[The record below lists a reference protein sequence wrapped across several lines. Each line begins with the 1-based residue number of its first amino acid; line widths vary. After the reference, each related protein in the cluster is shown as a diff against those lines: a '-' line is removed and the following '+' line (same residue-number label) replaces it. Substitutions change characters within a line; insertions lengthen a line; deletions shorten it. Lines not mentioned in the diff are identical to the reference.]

1 MMPRRRKVQEMS
13 NRAVVLEEP
22 RLEFRH
28 GQFLEDPHDGL
39 SLFGPYGV
47 DVSAHPKNLTIGVI
61 GTKQGIAAFNQ
72 WCKVVRGAVYP
83 GEGLNT
89 HLWPVFPGFE
99 AAFCSDLPRE
109 AAWSCELDS
118 EKLKQE
124 SMQRDPNKRAAG
136 VVEQYLTAI
145 EKTEKKDETFGVLVC
160 VVPDFVWKNCRPES
174 YVPGATGEGVSRKE
188 RELRAGGQTDFF
200 NSYNPSIY
208 QYSVDFRRQLKAR
221 SMQFGIPIQII
232 RECRLEVDPTKWPRF
247 QSPPSDVAWNL
258 LTTMYY
264 KSGGKPWR
272 LAGAREGV
280 CYIGIVFRRTD
291 MTVGNRTACCA
302 AQMFLDSGDGVVF
315 LGEYG
320 PWYSPQKNQFHLTP
334 EAAKQLLGGVLETY
348 RELEGQPLKEIFLH
362 CRSSIYRD
370 EFEGYRAACPTGVK
384 FVGIRVRKDFGGLRL
399 FREGTRHVVRGTF
412 LKAGPKLGYLWASGF
427 IPRLRT
433 YPGWESPVPL
443 KIDIQH
449 GEAEIEQVARDV
461 LALTKLNYNACRFG
475 DSEPVTIGFSNA
487 VGEIL
492 VSNPTVTKRSPK
504 FKFYI

>member
-1 MMPRRRKVQEMS
+1 MQMS
-13 NRAVVLEEP
+13 SDAILLEEP
-22 RLEFRH
+22 RLEFRY

-47 DVSAHPKNLTIGVI
+47 EVSAHPKNLTIGVI
-61 GTKQGIAAFNQ
+61 GTPEGIRAFNQ
-72 WCKVVRGAVYP
+72 WSRVAKGPIYP
-83 GEGLNT
+83 GDGLDT

-99 AAFCSDLPRE
+99 VAFCSELPRE
-109 AAWSCELDS
+109 PAWSHELDS

-124 SMQRDPNKRAAG
+124 SMLKDASKRAVG
-136 VVEQYLTAI
+136 VVEQYLSAI
-145 EKTEKKDETFGVLVC
+145 EKTKKKDEAFGVLVC
-160 VVPDFVWKNCRPES
+160 VVPDIIWKNCRPES
-174 YVPGATGEGVSRKE
+174 YVWGATGEGVSRKE
-188 RELRAGGQTDFF
+188 RELRASGQTDFF
-200 NSYNPSIY
+200 NSYDPEIY
-208 QYSVDFRRQLKAR
+208 AYSVDFRRQLKAR
-221 SMQFGIPIQII
+221 SMQFGVPIQII
-232 RECRLEVDPTKWPRF
+232 RECRLEVNPEKWPRF
-247 QSPPSDVAWNL
+247 QSPRSDVAWNL

-264 KSGGKPWR
+264 KAGGKPWR

-291 MTVGNRTACCA
+291 PTVANRTACCA
-302 AQMFLDSGDGVVF
+302 GLMFLDSGDGVVF

-320 PWYSPQKNQFHLTP
+320 PWYSPEKNQFHLSAS
-334 EAAKQLLGGVLETY
+334 AAQQLLAGTLRTY
-348 RELEGQPLKEIFLH
+348 QDLEGKPLREIFLH
-362 CRSSIYRD
+362 SRSTVSRE
-370 EFEGYRAACPTGVK
+370 EFEGYQSACPAGVK
-384 FVGIRVRKDFGGLRL
+384 LVGIRVRKDFGGLRL
-399 FREGTRHVVRGTF
+399 FREGTRPVVRGTF

-427 IPRLRT
+427 ISRLRT

-475 DSEPVTIGFSNA
+475 DSQPVTIGFSDA

>member
-1 MMPRRRKVQEMS
+1 MEMTS
-13 NRAVVLEEP
+13 RVTLLDEP
-22 RLEFRH
+22 RLEFHH

-39 SLFGPYGV
+39 SLFGPYGL
-47 DVSAHPKNLTIGVI
+47 DVSAHPKNLTIGLI
-61 GTKQGIAAFNQ
+61 GTPTGVRDFTQ
-72 WCKVVRGAVYP
+72 WCKVSRGAIYP
-83 GEGLNT
+83 GDGFDT

-109 AAWSCELDS
+109 PAWVNELDPDR
-118 EKLKQE
+118 LNE
-124 SMQRDPNKRAAG
+124 SSMNKDPNKRAAAL
-136 VVEQYLTAI
+136 VEHYLSAI
-145 EKTEKKDETFGVLVC
+145 EKTQKKDEEFGVLVC
-160 VVPDFVWKNCRPES
+160 VVPDIVWQNCRPES
-174 YVPGATGEGVSRKE
+174 YVPGGIGDGVSKKE
-188 RELRAGGQTDFF
+188 RKLRASGQTDFF
-200 NSYNPSIY
+200 NSYDPAIY

-221 SMQFGIPIQII
+221 SMEFGVPIQII
-232 RECRLEVDPTKWPRF
+232 RESRLAANPENRPRF

-264 KSGGKPWR
+264 KAGGKPWR

-291 MTVGNRTACCA
+291 LSIGNRTACCA
-302 AQMFLDSGDGVVF
+302 GLMFLDSGDGVVF

-320 PWYSPQKNQFHLTP
+320 PWYSPERNQFHLSAS
-334 EAAKQLLGGVLETY
+334 AAQRLLAGALKTY
-348 RELEGQPLKEIFLH
+348 QDLEGKPLKEIFLH
-362 CRSSIYRD
+362 SRSTINRE
-370 EFEGYRAACPTGVK
+370 EFEGYKSACPSGVK
-384 FVGIRVRKDFGGLRL
+384 LTGIRIRKDFGGLRL
-399 FREGTRHVVRGTF
+399 FREGTRPVVRGSF
-412 LKAGPKLGYLWASGF
+412 LYAGPKLGYLWASGF

-433 YPGWESPVPL
+433 YPGWETPVPL

-461 LALTKLNYNACRFG
+461 LALTKLNYNACKFG
-475 DSEPVTIGFSNA
+475 NSEPVTIGFSDA

>member
-1 MMPRRRKVQEMS
+1 MS
-13 NRAVVLEEP
+13 NSAILLGEP

-39 SLFGPYGV
+39 SLFGPYGLE
-47 DVSAHPKNLTIGVI
+47 VSAHPKNLTVGVI
-61 GTKQGIAAFNQ
+61 GTAEGIAAFNQ
-72 WCKVVRGAVYP
+72 WSKVVRGPVFP

-89 HLWPVFPGFE
+89 NLWPVFPGFE

-109 AAWSCELDS
+109 ATWSHALDL
-118 EKLKQE
+118 EILKQE
-124 SMQRDPNKRAAG
+124 SVQKDPNKRAAG
-136 VVEQYLTAI
+136 VVEQYLNAI
-145 EKTEKKDETFGVLVC
+145 EKTAKKDEAFGVLVC

-174 YVPGATGEGVSRKE
+174 YVTGATGTGISRKE
-188 RELRAGGQTDFF
+188 RERRAGGQKDFF
-200 NSYNPSIY
+200 EGYDPSIY

-221 SMQFGIPIQII
+221 SMEYGIPIQIV
-232 RECRLEVDPTKWPRF
+232 RECRLEVNPEKWPRF

-272 LAGAREGV
+272 LAAAREGV

-291 MTVGNRTACCA
+291 ATVGNKTACCA

-320 PWYSPQKNQFHLTP
+320 PWYSPEKNQFHLTP
-334 EAAKQLLGGVLETY
+334 DASKKLLSGVLDTY
-348 RELEGQPLKEIFLH
+348 RELGGKPLKEIFLH

-370 EFEGYRAACPTGVK
+370 EFEGFRAACPSGVK
-384 FVGIRVRKDFGGLRL
+384 LTGIRVRKDIGGLRL
-399 FREGTRHVVRGTF
+399 FREGTRPVVRGTF
-412 LKAGPKLGYLWASGF
+412 LRASQRLGYLWASGF
-427 IPRLRT
+427 VPRLRT

-449 GEAEIEQVARDV
+449 GDADIEQVARDV

-492 VSNPTVTKRSPK
+492 VSNPTVTKRRPN

>member
-1 MMPRRRKVQEMS
+1 MS
-13 NRAVVLEEP
+13 SRVVLLDEP

-39 SLFGPYGV
+39 SLFGPYGIE
-47 DVSAHPKNLTIGVI
+47 VSSHPKNLTIGVI
-61 GTKQGIAAFNQ
+61 GTPEGVQAFNR

-83 GEGLNT
+83 GHDLNI
-89 HLWPVFPGFE
+89 HLWPIFPGFE
-99 AAFCSDLPRE
+99 GAFCSDLPRE

-124 SMQRDPNKRAAG
+124 SIQRDPNKRAAG

-145 EKTEKKDETFGVLVC
+145 KKTEKKEEPFGVLVC
-160 VVPDFVWKNCRPES
+160 VVPDFVWRNCRPES
-174 YVPGATGEGVSRKE
+174 FVPGATGKGISRKE

-200 NSYNPSIY
+200 DSYNPEIY
-208 QYSVDFRRQLKAR
+208 AYSVDFRRQLKAR
-221 SMQFGIPIQII
+221 SMEFGVPIQIV
-232 RECRLEVDPTKWPRF
+232 RECRLEVDPQKWPRF

-280 CYIGIVFRRTD
+280 CYIGIVFRKTD
-291 MTVGNRTACCA
+291 PTVANRTACCA
-302 AQMFLDSGDGVVF
+302 GLMFLDSGDGVVF

-320 PWYSPQKNQFHLTP
+320 PWYSPENNQFHLSP
-334 EAAKQLLGGVLETY
+334 SAAQQLLAGTLKTY
-348 RELEGQPLKEIFLH
+348 QELEGKPLKEIFLH
-362 CRSSIYRD
+362 CRSSIHRE
-370 EFEGYRAACPTGVK
+370 EFEGFKAACPTGVK
-384 FVGIRVRKDFGGLRL
+384 LAGIRVRKDFDGMRL
-399 FREGTRHVVRGTF
+399 FREGTRPVVRGS
-412 LKAGPKLGYLWASGF
+412 LLSAGPRLGYLWASGF
-427 IPRLRT
+427 TPRLRT
-433 YPGWESPVPL
+433 YPGWEAPVPL
-443 KIDIQH
+443 KIDIQQ
-449 GEAEIEQVARDV
+449 GEADIEQVARDI

-475 DSEPVTIGFSNA
+475 DSEPVTIGFSDA
-487 VGEIL
+487 VAEIL